1 MANPETANAPTAA
14 TPLPHRRQRVVL
26 MQAFLLVAALMPL
39 AMGLSYGLARTE
51 GATTPELS
59 ALLSGGIVTLG
70 AAIMLWGLRVEF
82 YPHDRFGLAN
92 AITLA
97 RGAGVAS
104 LAGLVLTPLENTGWT
119 IPILAAALLALDGVD
134 GRLARHAGLQS
145 RFGARFDMESD
156 VAFALVLALLAW
168 QAEKVGGWF
177 LLLGLLRPI
186 YLGAARLWPVLDTPL
201 PPSRRRK
208 TAAGLQMAGQVLVLT
223 PILQPPISAI
233 VAGVLLAGMVLS
245 FAVDIR
251 WQLQQGR
258 RAA

>member
-1 MANPETANAPTAA
+1 MNATAPPRPN
-14 TPLPHRRQRVVL
+14 PLPHRRQRGVL
-26 MQAFLLVAALMPL
+26 MQALAIVAALMPV
-39 AMGLSYGLARTE
+39 AMGVSYGLATAE
-51 GATTPELS
+51 GAAKPELS
-59 ALLSGGIVTLG
+59 ALLSGSLVAFG
-70 AAIMLWGLRVEF
+70 AAIVLWGLRVEF

-97 RGAGVAS
+97 RGAGIAA
-104 LAGLVLTPLENTGWT
+104 LAGLVVAPLEGTGWT

-134 GRLARHAGLQS
+134 GRVARKSGLQS
-145 RFGARFDMESD
+145 RFGARFDMEAD

-186 YLGAARLWPVLDTPL
+186 YLGAAWLWPVLDTPL

-208 TAAGLQMAGQVLVLT
+208 TAAGLQMAGQVLVLM
-223 PILQPPISAI
+223 PVLQAPLSAV
-233 VAGVLLAGMVLS
+233 VAGVLLAGMILS

-251 WQLQQGR
+251 WQLRQGR
-258 RAA
+258 EEP